1 MAKARPVLDSIPC
14 PGCGAVIPVSDM
26 IYHQVADQA
35 EQDLK
40 AKAARQERALADKE
54 QQLQAREE
62 AFDQCVQDQVKT
74 LTARPE
80 TASRTASEG
89 FSRPRT

>member
-1 MAKARPVLDSIPC
+1 MVDVCDSTAGDDAMSKARPVLDRIAC

-40 AKAARQERALADKE
+40 AKAARQERALADKNSSCR
-54 QQLQAREE
+54 LG
-62 AFDQCVQDQVKT
+62 
-74 LTARPE
+74 
-80 TASRTASEG
+80 SRRSTNG
-89 FSRPRT
+89 FRTK